1 MDVSQMLVV
10 RGSRK
15 HATDS
20 LEGRAHSRSCGLAI
34 NIINYL
40 SISLVV
46 SSSQLVAIGLAKYQ
60 LEAIRI
66 ISGNSKNVL

>member
-20 LEGRAHSRSCGLAI
+20 LEGKVHSRSCGLAI